1 MDDAEFQ
8 RLMAETDIV
17 NSDDRRTLHWRECIS
32 RIMAATGLERK
43 KVVDLVFKRF
53 EKDRK
58 KKISLDKPITQ
69 LVVELEE
76 IGF

>member
-1 MDDAEFQ
+1 
-8 RLMAETDIV
+8 
-17 NSDDRRTLHWRECIS
+17 
-32 RIMAATGLERK
+32 MAATGLERK